1 MLRANIKIRSIM
13 YVHGEAMPFDF
24 MQYYYNVE
32 NEPEEKFKEDV
43 EKYKVGIAIWACQQN
58 AEELDYV
65 AVLSVE
71 YEDTD
76 SKEEDY
82 V

>member
-13 YVHGEAMPFDF
+13 YVHDEPMPFDF
-24 MQYYYNVE
+24 MEYYYNVE

-43 EKYKVGIAIWACQQN
+43 EKYKTGIAMWACQRSADQV
-58 AEELDYV
+58 DYV
-65 AVLSVE
+65 AVLSVD

-76 SKEEDY
+76 YEE
-82 V
+82 

>member
-1 MLRANIKIRSIM
+1 M
-13 YVHGEAMPFDF
+13 
-24 MQYYYNVE
+24 
-32 NEPEEKFKEDV
+32 
-43 EKYKVGIAIWACQQN
+43 WACQQS

>member
-1 MLRANIKIRSIM
+1 MLRANIKIRSIK

-32 NEPEEKFKEDV
+32 NEPEEKFKSDV
-43 EKYKVGIAIWACQQN
+43 EKYKVGIAMWACQQS

-65 AVLSVE
+65 TVLSVE

-76 SKEEDY
+76 SEEEDY

>member
-1 MLRANIKIRSIM
+1 MLRANITIRSIM
-13 YVHGEAMPFDF
+13 YVHDEAVPFDF
-24 MQYYYNVE
+24 TEYYYNVE
-32 NEPEEKFKEDV
+32 NEPEEKFKADV
-43 EKYKVGIAIWACQQN
+43 EQYKVGIAMWACQQS
-58 AEELDYV
+58 AEQLDYV

-76 SKEEDY
+76 CKE